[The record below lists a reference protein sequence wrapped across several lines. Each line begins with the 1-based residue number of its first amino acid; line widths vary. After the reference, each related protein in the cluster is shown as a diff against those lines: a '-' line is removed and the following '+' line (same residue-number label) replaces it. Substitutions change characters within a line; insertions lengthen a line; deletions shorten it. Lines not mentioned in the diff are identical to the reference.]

1 MDRQTFLIFM
11 GPTLVAM
18 TILIALPLV
27 GVVYLSTL
35 NSYIKTELKEVEETN
50 PLTGTVKKTISQPV
64 LDENGNPIRIWEN
77 VGIDNYRSLIEL
89 DSILEIIEDEVEE
102 GINALEWL
110 YQIIADVA
118 FLSALEFTVLYVL
131 ITTPFVIILGFLS
144 ALAVNKMTNRLKA
157 IFIPATL
164 LPFII
169 TPVVGAL
176 SIKWLFIDNAVITV
190 MLENIGFGKIYFLES
205 KWTTR
210 FLIILYGVWHVTPF
224 AFVVLYAGLQ
234 TISEDAL
241 EAARVDGASKFQCVW
256 YVVIPSLIPLF
267 VFVSLIHVMDAYR
280 VFEPVFVFSGGNHAT
295 SLQFLTY
302 DILATESN
310 FFKASAAAVATI
322 IGVILLLSPMII
334 RTYREY
340 RRGL

>member
-1 MDRQTFLIFM
+1 MDRKTFLIFIA
-11 GPTLVAM
+11 PTLVAM

-27 GVVYLSTL
+27 GVVYISTL
-35 NSYIKTELKEVEETN
+35 NSYVKTELKEVEETN
-50 PLTGTVKKTISQPV
+50 PLLGTVKKTISQPV
-64 LDENGNPIRIWEN
+64 LDENGNAIRIWED
-77 VGIDNYRSLIEL
+77 VGIDNYKSLIGLEA
-89 DSILEIIEDEVEE
+89 ILEAVSEEKEDGLNVF
-102 GINALEWL
+102 GWL
-110 YQIIADVA
+110 YQIISDVA
-118 FLSALEFTVLYVL
+118 FLSALEFTILYVL
-131 ITTPFVIILGFLS
+131 VTTPFVLVLGFLS
-144 ALAVNKMTNRLKA
+144 ALAVNKMTRFLKA

-190 MLENIGFGKIYFLES
+190 MLENIGLGKIYFLES

-210 FLIILYGVWHVTPF
+210 FLIILYGVWHMTPF

-256 YVVIPSLIPLF
+256 YVVIPSLVPLF
-267 VFVSLIHVMDAYR
+267 VFILLIHVMDAYR
-280 VFEPVFVFSGGNHAT
+280 VFEPVLVFSGGNNAT

-322 IGVILLLSPMII
+322 VGVILLLSPMIV